1 MHRPRGSVHAR
12 SEGGVVRKLRIP
24 GSVVR
29 RRWAFAYLALAPV
42 LAIYLYLRIVPISR
56 TFLMSFR
63 EWNLISRDRPFVGV
77 DNYLRLFRDE
87 AFLISLMNTTV
98 IAFGIV
104 LLSVPAAMFVAALL
118 GRPRRLSAFYETA
131 YFLPVVTS
139 MVPATLAWKWIL
151 DSGMGPMNQFVGWFG
166 IPPQSWLIDPRMALF
181 SVILLSA
188 WKVLG
193 YNMIIFL
200 VGIRN
205 IPSTFYEAA
214 TIDGAG
220 PLQQFRYI
228 TLPMMRPIILFVSVI
243 TVIQSYNVYTQ
254 VYVLASDAQGAPGYV
269 VRVLVYDIIE
279 NGFRFFQMG
288 YASAEAMILLAI
300 VMTLTIIQFV
310 ALRDRT

>member
-1 MHRPRGSVHAR
+1 MRAF
-12 SEGGVVRKLRIP
+12 KLP
-24 GSVVR
+24 GRMVR
-29 RRWAFAYLALAPV
+29 RRWAFAYLTLAPV
-42 LAIYLYLRIVPISR
+42 LALYAYLRIVPIAQ
-56 TFLMSFR
+56 TFWMSLH
-63 EWNLISRDRPFVGV
+63 EWKLISRRRPFVGLE
-77 DNYLRLFRDE
+77 NYERLLRDDT
-87 AFLISLMNTTV
+87 FLLALANTTV
-98 IAFGIV
+98 IAFGIL
-104 LLSVPAAMFVAALL
+104 LLSVPTALGIAALL
-118 GRPRRLSAFYETA
+118 SRPRRLSAFYETA

-151 DSGMGPMNQFVGWFG
+151 DADLGPLNQFVGWFG
-166 IPPQSWLIDPRMALF
+166 VRPLPWLIDPELALF

-205 IPSTFYEAA
+205 VPASYLEAA

-220 PLQQFRYI
+220 PLQQFWHV
-228 TLPMMRPIILFVSVI
+228 TLPLIRPILLFVSVI

-269 VRVLVYDIIE
+269 VRVLVYDMIE

-288 YASAEAMILLAI
+288 YASAEAMVLLMI
-300 VMTLTIIQFV
+300 VLVLTIVQFV
-310 ALRDRT
+310 ALRERR

>member
-1 MHRPRGSVHAR
+1 MRPF
-12 SEGGVVRKLRIP
+12 KLP
-24 GSVVR
+24 GRVVR
-29 RRWAFAYLALAPV
+29 RRWAFAYLTLAPV
-42 LAIYLYLRIVPISR
+42 LALYAYLRIVPIAQ
-56 TFLMSFR
+56 TFWMSLH
-63 EWNLISRDRPFVGV
+63 EWKLISRRRPFVGLE
-77 DNYLRLFRDE
+77 NYERLLRDDT
-87 AFLISLMNTTV
+87 FLLALTNTTI
-98 IAFGIV
+98 IAFGI
-104 LLSVPAAMFVAALL
+104 LALSVPAALGIAALL
-118 GRPRRLSAFYETA
+118 SRPRRLSAFYETA

-151 DSGMGPMNQFVGWFG
+151 DADLGPLNQFVGYFG
-166 IPPQSWLIDPRMALF
+166 ISPQAWLIDPDLALF

-205 IPSTFYEAA
+205 VPATYLEAA

-220 PLQQFRYI
+220 PLRQFWHV
-228 TLPMMRPIILFVSVI
+228 TLPLIRPILLFVSVI

-269 VRVLVYDIIE
+269 VRVLVYDMIE

-288 YASAEAMILLAI
+288 YASAEAMVLLLI
-300 VMTLTIIQFV
+300 VLVLTVVQFV
-310 ALRDRT
+310 ALRERR